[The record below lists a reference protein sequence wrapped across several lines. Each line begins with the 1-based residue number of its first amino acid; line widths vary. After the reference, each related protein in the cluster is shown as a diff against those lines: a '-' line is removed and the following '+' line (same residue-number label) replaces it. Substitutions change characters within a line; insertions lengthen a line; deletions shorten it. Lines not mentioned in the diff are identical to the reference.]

1 MPTLNVHG
9 SAIYYAQAGE
19 GVPALVFVHG
29 AGADHT
35 LWGDQI
41 KALSHEFTVAAIDLN
56 GHGRSPRRAAEAG
69 IPSYVEDVRSLCEA
83 LKRPTVL
90 VGHSMGGAVA
100 LTLALAPPK
109 NLLALA
115 LVGTGAK
122 LKVHPQI
129 LDLCR
134 NDFAGALDLIATWA
148 FAPQASEELRQRSKA
163 QMERNG
169 AETLLRDFSS
179 CNEFD
184 VLARLHE
191 IQLPT
196 LVLCGREDQL
206 TPPKYSEFLQKNI
219 ANARLVLIEH
229 AGHMVMLEQPQAL
242 TEALRAFC
250 IELRSSLQ

>member
-1 MPTLNVHG
+1 MPTLNVQG
-9 SAIYYAQAGE
+9 STIYYARAGE

-35 LWGDQI
+35 LWGDQL
-41 KALSHEFTVAAIDLN
+41 KTLSGEFTVAAIDLN
-56 GHGRSPRRAAEAG
+56 GHGRSPRRADVG
-69 IPSYVEDVRSLCEA
+69 IPSYVEDVRALCEA
-83 LKRPTVL
+83 LGLPIVL

-100 LTLALAPPK
+100 LTLALAPPT
-109 NLLALA
+109 NLKALA

-122 LKVHPQI
+122 LKVHPHL
-129 LDLCR
+129 LDRCR

-148 FAPQASEELRQRSKA
+148 FAPQAPEELRQRSKT

-184 VLARLHE
+184 VLGRLHE
-191 IQLPT
+191 IRLPT
-196 LVLCGREDQL
+196 LVLCGRDDQL

-219 ANARLVLIEH
+219 PHARLVLIER
-229 AGHMVMLEQPQAL
+229 AGHMPMLEQPQAL
-242 TEALRAFC
+242 AEALRAFC
-250 IELRSSLQ
+250 IELRSSLE